1 MERVYNTLKG
11 EKLQH
16 WLTIVIKREE
26 NGDATV
32 STNSTI
38 HVNKVRPVSFSW
50 GPEFSDADILN
61 DDDLLR
67 VVYQRFGREIFT
79 ADHTRKF

>member
-38 HVNKVRPVSFSW
+38 HVNKVHPVSFSW
-50 GPEFSDADILN
+50 GPEYSVGYFE
-61 DDDLLR
+61 R
-67 VVYQRFGREIFT
+67 QRSAACCVSAFR
-79 ADHTRKF
+79 A